1 MWMCMMRPLS
11 VLIQQPI
18 LHVAVSAGDGSWA
31 VLAGLI
37 GSAHS
42 RPHLQAHLLHRLPE
56 LLEMILSLEMIHCVG
71 TTCAMHLQHGCNHLM
86 VSHQSLVSCVA
97 ALHAFTPRFWCII
110 RLILHFCATG
120 SVRTR
125 DSAKVIYT
133 DLQTREVHST

>member
-1 MWMCMMRPLS
+1 MRLLS
-11 VLIQQPI
+11 LLIQQPI
-18 LHVAVSAGDGSWA
+18 LHVAVSAIDGSCGYRA

-56 LLEMILSLEMIHCVG
+56 LLEMILSLEVIHRVG
-71 TTCAMHLQHGCNHLM
+71 TTYAMHLQHGCNHLM
-86 VSHQSLVSCVA
+86 VSDQSFTSCVA
-97 ALHAFTPRFWCII
+97 ALHAFIPRFCCII

-120 SVRTR
+120 PVHTGH
-125 DSAKVIYT
+125 SAKVTYT